1 MKGFFYSFSKN
12 MNNTISSQWI
22 WCSYDAFS
30 GVYIIP
36 FPPLGERNQ
45 RSQKRGRGRIR
56 GRGRGR
62 EGEGKEKGNSIEK
75 VEKQLSE
82 LCEDI
87 YSLHP

>member
-1 MKGFFYSFSKN
+1 MFSNIPGKYENVVFITRNPRKRNKCFYI
-12 MNNTISSQWI
+12 T
-22 WCSYDAFS
+22 

-36 FPPLGERNQ
+36 FPPPPLGGERIQ
-45 RSQKRGRGRIR
+45 RSQK
-56 GRGRGR
+56 RGR

-87 YSLHP
+87 YSLHPWKTI